1 MAQGKDVSVT
11 DDEERTARDD
21 ELWSLLKAAF
31 HSVERDAVA
40 AASTAAD
47 VTDTEI
53 AVLVR
58 LHVAGAALRSSAL
71 AGVLGWERSRVSHL
85 LARME
90 SRGLVRRESGAGA
103 VTVHLTD
110 EGEERLGAAR
120 PAHLRA
126 VRSRLVEP
134 VGDDGAAELAELL
147 RRVVAA
153 GR

>member
-1 MAQGKDVSVT
+1 MAQGEDLAVPG
-11 DDEERTARDD
+11 DDESAARDY
-21 ELWSLLKAAF
+21 ELWSLLKEAF
-31 HSVERDAVA
+31 HAVERDVVA

-58 LHVAGAALRSSAL
+58 LDVAGTSLRSSAL
-71 AGVLGWERSRVSHL
+71 AGALGWERSRVSHL

>member
-1 MAQGKDVSVT
+1 MAQGTDVSVT
-11 DDEERTARDD
+11 DDEERTARDY

-31 HSVERDAVA
+31 HSVERD
-40 AASTAAD
+40 
-47 VTDTEI
+47 
-53 AVLVR
+53 
-58 LHVAGAALRSSAL
+58 
-71 AGVLGWERSRVSHL
+71 
-85 LARME
+85 
-90 SRGLVRRESGAGA
+90 A

>member
-1 MAQGKDVSVT
+1 MAQGEDLAVPG
-11 DDEERTARDD
+11 DDESAARDY
-21 ELWSLLKAAF
+21 ELWSLLKEAF
-31 HSVERDAVA
+31 HAVERDVVA

-58 LHVAGAALRSSAL
+58 LDVAGTSLRSSAL
-71 AGVLGWERSRVSHL
+71 AGALGWERSRVSHL

-90 SRGLVRRESGAGA
+90 SRGLVRREPGAGA
-103 VTVHLTD
+103 VAVHLTG
-110 EGEERLGAAR
+110 EGARRLGAAR
-120 PAHLRA
+120 PAHQRA
-126 VRSRLVEP
+126 VRRRLVEP
-134 VGDDGAAELAELL
+134 VGDDGAEDLARLL